1 MKNRVLTIHDTCH
14 VGIFV
19 AIIAACS
26 LISIPT
32 FIGVPMT
39 LQTFAIP
46 LAGVVLGVKKGM
58 LATVVYILLGA
69 VGVPIFANFT
79 GGIGVIFGRTGGFIL
94 SFPLMALAAGIG
106 ALKGKIW
113 LTTWLVVG
121 AVVNYFC
128 GLLMFSY
135 ITSIGW
141 AAAFPL
147 VVVPFLPA
155 DALKIVMVVVLG
167 PIIKY
172 ALVKNGLLTAPRRI
186 S

>member
-1 MKNRVLTIHDTCH
+1 MKNSALTIRDTCQ

-19 AIIAACS
+19 AIIAACAQ
-26 LISIPT
+26 ISITMP
-32 FIGVPMT
+32 IGVPMT

-46 LAGVVLGVKKGM
+46 LAGVVLGVKKGVI
-58 LATVVYILLGA
+58 ATVVYILLGA
-69 VGVPIFANFT
+69 VGMPVFANFT

-106 ALKGKIW
+106 AWKGKIW
-113 LTTWLVVG
+113 LTTWLVMG
-121 AVVNYFC
+121 AVVNYLC
-128 GLLMFSY
+128 GLLMFSF
-135 ITSIGW
+135 ITSIGL

-147 VVVPFLPA
+147 VVLPFLLT

-167 PIIKY
+167 NIIKY
-172 ALVKNGLLTAPRRI
+172 ALVKNGLLTTKHRI